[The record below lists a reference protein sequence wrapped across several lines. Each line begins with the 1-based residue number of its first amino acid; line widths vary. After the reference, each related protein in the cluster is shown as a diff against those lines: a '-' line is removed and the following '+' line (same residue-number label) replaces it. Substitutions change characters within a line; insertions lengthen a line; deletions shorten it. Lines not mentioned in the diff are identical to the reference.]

1 MADISR
7 NTESKY
13 LLNGVA
19 TNAPLEWQDV
29 TIEAQYPD
37 DSVQP
42 NLTITEFDFNL
53 ESRKA
58 INDWILGGT
67 SGGVGIFEGMPFDLN
82 LFNNNPLTKNFK
94 AFIDFTNNYNDQPD
108 DGVVSVSIIK
118 DDSIQSFF
126 DKLNGTTC
134 GYLEEIGVFNQS
146 DYITIPYVV
155 EKKFNFFEI
164 LLSSIVLYLMV
175 QALIESVKDTAENVG
190 KFTDA
195 LTPSPGIGP
204 TGPILVP
211 VSVGG
216 IIYATLS
223 LILQIVY
230 TAVLLLAIIELS
242 ITLFN
247 TLIPPKRDHKG
258 ILLKTALTKIANHF
272 GYQFNCPVSEYNNV
286 TYLPSNPN
294 LDEKAF
300 LGFINVTKGTQS
312 GIPNNLDYGYFTED
326 LFKLAKDLPYAKMA
340 LIGNTI
346 ELRAKN
352 DPFWLQQSQWQIPD
366 VLINTLG
373 YNVNELNATNLV
385 SFGVDTSD
393 EWTIDNYAGT
403 AVEIKTDP
411 ISVINQRAV
420 LLKGLDEVN
429 FECALG
435 TRKDNLNAIEN
446 LLKNV
451 AGVIDNVTGVFGGG
465 TNFRSKVT
473 TRIGVLKQS
482 SNWHTVPKLLYL
494 NGGRMPVNHK
504 QLWNADVLWRKY
516 HNEKSFIDN
525 NYKAQK
531 QVFNQVSI
539 PFGLED
545 FFKLSNNPYFIYKG
559 NTAKIVNFTW
569 TVGEDVA
576 VIDFWVRK
584 PYTFN
589 LKETKIIPS

>member
-1 MADISR
+1 
-7 NTESKY
+7 
-13 LLNGVA
+13 
-19 TNAPLEWQDV
+19 
-29 TIEAQYPD
+29 
-37 DSVQP
+37 
-42 NLTITEFDFNL
+42 
-53 ESRKA
+53 
-58 INDWILGGT
+58 
-67 SGGVGIFEGMPFDLN
+67 
-82 LFNNNPLTKNFK
+82 
-94 AFIDFTNNYNDQPD
+94 
-108 DGVVSVSIIK
+108 
-118 DDSIQSFF
+118 
-126 DKLNGTTC
+126 
-134 GYLEEIGVFNQS
+134 
-146 DYITIPYVV
+146 
-155 EKKFNFFEI
+155 
-164 LLSSIVLYLMV
+164 
-175 QALIESVKDTAENVG
+175 
-190 KFTDA
+190 
-195 LTPSPGIGP
+195 
-204 TGPILVP
+204 
-211 VSVGG
+211 
-216 IIYATLS
+216 
-223 LILQIVY
+223 
-230 TAVLLLAIIELS
+230 
-242 ITLFN
+242 
-247 TLIPPKRDHKG
+247 
-258 ILLKTALTKIANHF
+258 
-272 GYQFNCPVSEYNNV
+272 
-286 TYLPSNPN
+286 
-294 LDEKAF
+294 
-300 LGFINVTKGTQS
+300 
-312 GIPNNLDYGYFTED
+312 
-326 LFKLAKDLPYAKMA
+326 MA

-352 DPFWLQQSQWQIPD
+352 DPFWLQQSQWEIPD
-366 VLINTLG
+366 ILINTLR

-435 TRKDNLNAIEN
+435 TRKDQLNAIEN

-482 SNWHTVPKLLYL
+482 TNWHTVPKLLYL

-504 QLWNADVLWRKY
+504 QLWNADILWRKY

-531 QVFNQVSI
+531 QVFNQVSV

-545 FFKLSNNPYFIYKG
+545 FFKLSSNPYFIYKG